1 MSVFHFPSCLLLDL
15 TDICL
20 HFWTQHVSI
29 LEAFAF
35 SAFSGLNV
43 LGLSRLK
50 LSRKHSSHPSAAM
63 PPRASPTGEC
73 VRIQTSSVELDLKEI
88 CRNGELAPCQVFF

>member
-1 MSVFHFPSCLLLDL
+1 MSVFHFPSCLLWDL

-29 LEAFAF
+29 LEAFVF

-43 LGLSRLK
+43 LGLSW
-50 LSRKHSSHPSAAM
+50 
-63 PPRASPTGEC
+63 
-73 VRIQTSSVELDLKEI
+73 
-88 CRNGELAPCQVFF
+88 